1 MSACRMNQQEPLG
14 ELPKLRLL
22 DEAGQPFD
30 ERIHA
35 IFLPLEMRFRLKF
48 NTIQDESIL
57 RNLFDRAGQLYFK
70 EEQQGMR
77 IERPEG
83 LAWTILNNLGVSEL
97 RRSEER
103 VINGSVAGTA
113 GEKTLLAMST
123 GVGTP
128 EQIVNQVYA
137 KQIYAQLSELEQR
150 CATLK
155 TLGFS
160 SGEVASALSIST
172 AAVDKMMQRIRDR
185 FRHSSSNGRKSRSGG
200 SSS

>member
-1 MSACRMNQQEPLG
+1 MNQQEPLG
-14 ELPKLRLL
+14 ELPQLRLL

-35 IFLPLEMRFRLKF
+35 IFLPLEMRFRLNF

-57 RNLFDRAGQLYFK
+57 RNLFDRAGQIYFK
-70 EEQQGMR
+70 EEQLGVR
-77 IERPEG
+77 IEKSQG
-83 LAWTILNNLGVSEL
+83 LAWTILKNLAVSEL

-103 VINGSVAGTA
+103 VINGSVAGLT
-113 GEKTLLAMST
+113 GEKVLLALAS
-123 GVGTP
+123 GIGTP

-137 KQIYAQLSELEQR
+137 KQICAQLSELEQR

-160 SGEVASALSIST
+160 SGEVASALSMTT
-172 AAVDKMMQRIRDR
+172 AAVDKMMQRIMDC
-185 FRHSSSNGRKSRSGG
+185 FRGSSSGGKKSRSGG